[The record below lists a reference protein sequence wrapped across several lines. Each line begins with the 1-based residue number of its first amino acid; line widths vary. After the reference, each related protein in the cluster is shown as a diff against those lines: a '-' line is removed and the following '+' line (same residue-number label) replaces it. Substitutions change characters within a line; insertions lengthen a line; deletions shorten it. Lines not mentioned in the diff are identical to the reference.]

1 MFNKG
6 GELTQ
11 LPVFFRFLVPAHI
24 AHIAQSDRVGADFRR
39 ILFTPCLHG
48 QYSLF
53 KSWRLIPMSA
63 YEIIRRPPE
72 RSDFSDEVYSMIGR
86 ALTLASRFEASCK
99 ALALLMGIRR
109 RSSDG
114 SFSLSRVEDLESLV
128 SKISERRLFQEIK
141 SVVECLNF
149 PEDAKKLFHAARAD
163 RNFVAHELTFGIE
176 HLLESDEEL
185 EASQV
190 GLSLESSSAG
200 NSGFSDLPFDAN
212 RNARAASNFGI
223 HLRLFGICAALG
235 LCLKPESCR

>member
-1 MFNKG
+1 
-6 GELTQ
+6 
-11 LPVFFRFLVPAHI
+11 
-24 AHIAQSDRVGADFRR
+24 
-39 ILFTPCLHG
+39 
-48 QYSLF
+48 
-53 KSWRLIPMSA
+53 MSA

-185 EASQV
+185 EA
-190 GLSLESSSAG
+190 LK
-200 NSGFSDLPFDAN
+200 SDLA
-212 RNARAASNFGI
+212 
-223 HLRLFGICAALG
+223 LRVHRLATADLAICLLMLIETREPLPTLEFISAYS
-235 LCLKPESCR
+235 ESVQRWVCA